1 MIGSGQSL
9 RTVVAAGAA
18 VLLILWSAGG
28 VATEPANDPPRFQG
42 RVFPFTTIRPAQP
55 APTTPLHTL
64 SGGLTHLGRFA
75 GKVVLLNI
83 WATWCP
89 PCVYELPSLQRL
101 QAALGGDR
109 FTVIALSVDER
120 GADDV
125 LPYLERLG
133 LRGLPVYLDPAGRMA
148 EALKVHEGLP
158 WTFVIDH
165 RGRVMGY
172 LKGIA
177 DWASPEARALIR
189 YYVDRAGD

>member
-1 MIGSGQSL
+1 MIGGGQSL
-9 RTVVAAGAA
+9 RTVAAGAT
-18 VLLILWSAGG
+18 VLLILWSASG
-28 VATEPANDPPRFQG
+28 AAAEPEDNPPRFQG
-42 RVFPFTTIRPAQP
+42 HAFPFTILRPAQQ

-89 PCVYELPSLQRL
+89 PCVHELPSLEQL

-120 GADDV
+120 GAHEV
-125 LPYLERLG
+125 LPFLDGLG
-133 LRGLPVYLDPAGRMA
+133 LRGLPVYLDPAGRMVDS
-148 EALKVHEGLP
+148 LQIRDGLL

-165 RGRVMGY
+165 RGRVLGY

-177 DWASPEARALIR
+177 NWASPEADALIR
-189 YYVDRAGD
+189 HYLDRAGD

>member
-1 MIGSGQSL
+1 
-9 RTVVAAGAA
+9 
-18 VLLILWSAGG
+18 
-28 VATEPANDPPRFQG
+28 
-42 RVFPFTTIRPAQP
+42 
-55 APTTPLHTL
+55 
-64 SGGLTHLGRFA
+64 
-75 GKVVLLNI
+75 
-83 WATWCP
+83 
-89 PCVYELPSLQRL
+89 RL

-158 WTFVIDH
+158 WTFVVDH

>member
-1 MIGSGQSL
+1 MIGSGPSL
-9 RTVVAAGAA
+9 RTVVAAGAT
-18 VLLILWSAGG
+18 VLSILWSVG
-28 VATEPANDPPRFQG
+28 VVAEPANDPPRFQG
-42 RVFPFTTIRPAQP
+42 HNFPFTVLRPAQP

-64 SGGLTHLGRFA
+64 RGGVTHLGRFA
-75 GKVVLLNI
+75 GKVVLLNL
-83 WATWCP
+83 WATWCL

-109 FTVIALSVDER
+109 FTAIALSVDAR

-125 LPYLERLG
+125 LPFLKRLG
-133 LRGLPVYLDPAGRMA
+133 IGALPVYLDPAGRII
-148 EALKVHEGLP
+148 EALQVHEGLP

-165 RGRVMGY
+165 RGRVSGY
-172 LKGIA
+172 LKGAA